1 MDTLMDAI
9 RALEKNRVRLH
20 FTDTVPC
27 GRTHFGGAPEV
38 PEGFSW
44 PRFTTATYDDD
55 RVLSRP
61 LAFLAQFNCREVA
74 PFDREGLLPESGILA
89 FFYELGS
96 QRWGFDPA
104 DRGCA
109 RVFWFPE
116 EASLSPAAFPDDL
129 PPEYRLPEMAVSL
142 SAESAFPCAE
152 DFFAGQDL
160 QRADWDGFFEACAML
175 EIDEPDNRSGLL
187 GWPDE
192 IQGSMFRDC
201 ELTARGHYLGSGP
214 VDLSPEDKAA
224 AQAAKDNWQLLFQL
238 DTVEKDGFELMFG
251 DCGRIYFFIR
261 KEDLAA
267 RRFDRVWLILQ
278 CC

>member
-1 MDTLMDAI
+1 MDNLMNAI
-9 RALEKNRVRLH
+9 RALENNRVRLR
-20 FTDTVPC
+20 FTDAAPM
-27 GRTHFGGAPEV
+27 GRSRFGGAPEV
-38 PEGFSW
+38 PQDFSW

-55 RVLSRP
+55 QILSRP
-61 LAFLAQFNCREVA
+61 LAFLAQFDCREIA
-74 PFDREGLLPESGILA
+74 PFDREGLLPASGLLT

-116 EASLSPAAFPDDL
+116 ETPLSPAAFPDDL
-129 PPEYRLPEMAVSL
+129 PYRLPEMGVSL

-152 DFFAGQDL
+152 DFFSGQDPR
-160 QRADWDGFFEACAML
+160 QADWDGFFEACGML
-175 EIDEPDNRSGLL
+175 EIDDPSNRSGLL
-187 GWPDE
+187 GWPDL
-192 IQGSMFRDC
+192 IQGSAFRDC
-201 ELTARGHYLGSGP
+201 ELTARGHYLGHGP

-238 DTVEKDGFELMFG
+238 DTVEKEGFELMFG

-278 CC
+278 CG